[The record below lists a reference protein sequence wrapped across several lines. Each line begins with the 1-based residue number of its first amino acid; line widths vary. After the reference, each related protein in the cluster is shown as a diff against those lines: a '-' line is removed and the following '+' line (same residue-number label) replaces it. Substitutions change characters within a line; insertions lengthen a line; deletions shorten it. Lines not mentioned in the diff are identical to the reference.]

1 MRARPHRLPPYA
13 RPLTIVPVMAT
24 VARSRPAG
32 VQRPRRRAIPLFWRL
47 FVPNAAV
54 LVAACVVLIAAPPN
68 GRLPILLTGLVVM
81 LVTDLVLMRWAFAP
95 LQRLFALMR
104 RVDPLDPGRRL
115 SVGGPESEVT
125 ELTRAFNDMLD
136 RLESERRDSARRALA
151 AQESERRRVAGELHD
166 EVGQALTAVM
176 LELDRMSRSAPSE
189 LQEELSYARGTAAA
203 SLEDVRRIA
212 RQLRPEALDDLGLVS
227 ALINLGERLEQATG
241 VAIERRLERSLP
253 PLSGE
258 AELVI
263 YRIAQES
270 LTNAARHA
278 QASRA
283 ELALHRES
291 SCVRLMVTDD
301 GVGFD
306 PDTTRHGSGIRG
318 MRERA
323 LLIGARLD
331 IRTAPGAGTEVRLE
345 VDARDEAPR

>member
-1 MRARPHRLPPYA
+1 
-13 RPLTIVPVMAT
+13 MAT
-24 VARSRPAG
+24 VARSRVTG
-32 VQRPRRRAIPLFWRL
+32 MQRPRRRAIPLFWRL

-54 LVAACVVLIAAPPN
+54 LVAACVFLIAAPPN
-68 GRLPILLTGLVVM
+68 GRVPILVSGLLVM

-104 RVDPLDPGRRL
+104 RVDPLAPGRRL

-125 ELTRAFNDMLD
+125 ELARAFNDMLD
-136 RLESERRDSARRALA
+136 RLETERRDSARRALA
-151 AQESERRRVAGELHD
+151 AQESERRRVASELHD

-176 LELDRMSRSAPSE
+176 LELDRMTRSAPPE
-189 LQEELSYARGTAAA
+189 LREQLSYARGTAAA

-212 RQLRPEALDDLGLVS
+212 RRLRPEALDDLGLVS
-227 ALINLGERLEQATG
+227 ALINLSERLEQATG
-241 VAIERRLERSLP
+241 VVIDRRLERSLP

-278 QASRA
+278 GASRVA
-283 ELALHRES
+283 MILERQDA
-291 SCVRLMVTDD
+291 CVRLTVADD
-301 GVGFD
+301 GRGFAQSRQ
-306 PDTTRHGSGIRG
+306 PEGGIRG

-323 LLIGARLD
+323 LLIGARLE
-331 IRTAPGAGTEVRLE
+331 IRTAPGAGTRVELD
-345 VDARDEAPR
+345 VDVSDGAAA